1 MFMDVMMSLLKL
13 VRPKKPKVAP
23 PPPPPSRPPLP
34 GKLFAELVGL
44 DAMRTRRIDD
54 RRRRPRIDRNGT
66 VKIVAMMGPG
76 TRTIEAEVR
85 DLSAEGIS
93 LDSPELLPIGTN
105 FQTTLPRVTGGSV
118 VLTYAVRRSEPQP
131 AGNRYLVGAELLNYI
146 VDAPSEN

>member
-1 MFMDVMMSLLKL
+1 MFMDVMMSLLNL
-13 VRPKKPKVAP
+13 VRPKKPKA

-44 DAMRTRRIDD
+44 DAMRTRRVDD

-93 LDSPELLPIGTN
+93 LNSPDLLPIGTN

-131 AGNRYLVGAELLNYI
+131 DNHHLIGAELLSYI